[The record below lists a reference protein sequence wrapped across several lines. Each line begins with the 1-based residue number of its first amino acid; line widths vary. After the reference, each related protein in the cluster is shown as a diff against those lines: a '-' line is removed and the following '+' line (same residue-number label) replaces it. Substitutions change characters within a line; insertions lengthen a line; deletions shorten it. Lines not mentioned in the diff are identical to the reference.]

1 MSEIITTA
9 VSAAQ
14 QAGVYLLHNFGK
26 IKEVISKGDRDLVTN
41 VDRQAQAMIID
52 AVKKKFPEHGIIAEE
67 GLIQDAGA
75 EYIWIIDPLD
85 GTHNYIRGVP
95 IYGVSIGVVHKD
107 RFVAGVIYMPF
118 DDELYVAETGNGAY
132 KNGVLMK
139 VSARQDIKECS
150 ISYDSNIRYNSGML
164 LPILEDVAARSFNVR
179 MFGSSVRSL
188 SYVAEGK
195 LDAAIEFEDKPWDFA
210 AGICL
215 IEQAGGMVTD
225 LAGGRMTHT
234 TIGYIAA
241 NTAVH
246 KPVLDIVRKHIA
258 SV

>member
-1 MSEIITTA
+1 
-9 VSAAQ
+9 
-14 QAGVYLLHNFGK
+14 
-26 IKEVISKGDRDLVTN
+26 
-41 VDRQAQAMIID
+41 
-52 AVKKKFPEHGIIAEE
+52 
-67 GLIQDAGA
+67 
-75 EYIWIIDPLD
+75 
-85 GTHNYIRGVP
+85 
-95 IYGVSIGVVHKD
+95 
-107 RFVAGVIYMPF
+107 
-118 DDELYVAETGNGAY
+118 
-132 KNGVLMK
+132 
-139 VSARQDIKECS
+139 
-150 ISYDSNIRYNSGML
+150 ML

-258 SV
+258 GV